1 MSYVREDVLFA
12 KRSRWASL
20 ICYGNTSTMARV
32 NQKKLRGWVMLSC
45 VFTASGCAA
54 ASATPA
60 ANVTAADPWSLK
72 GVERIANDAKRLV
85 PLVKS
90 DSVKRFLQHASFLP
104 QIAKRKLFIRPDKS
118 KYYTETQAL
127 AETPEVRA
135 TLVPYEVDEDKYYN
149 TNYGSPLSYSRP
161 LDVLFAHGFELP
173 AGSKVLDFGYGYIG
187 HLRIFATMGLHATGV
202 DVWPLLPAL
211 YSFPGDQG
219 QFTGPRGETGTVRLI
234 DGHFPSD
241 PIVVSAIGNGY
252 QLVISKNVLKKG
264 YIHPDRPVD
273 NPKMRIDLGVSD
285 DVVLKSFYEALSP
298 GGFFL
303 IYNICPAPTP
313 PDKPF
318 VPWSDGRSPFTK
330 SQIEAAGFDVL
341 EFDKDDIEAVRI
353 MGQTLGWDRP
363 EDGEPG
369 MDLIN
374 DLSVL
379 YTLMRKPLH
388 Q

>member
-1 MSYVREDVLFA
+1 M
-12 KRSRWASL
+12 
-20 ICYGNTSTMARV
+20 
-32 NQKKLRGWVMLSC
+32 
-45 VFTASGCAA
+45 
-54 ASATPA
+54 
-60 ANVTAADPWSLK
+60 
-72 GVERIANDAKRLV
+72 
-85 PLVKS
+85 
-90 DSVKRFLQHASFLP
+90 
-104 QIAKRKLFIRPDKS
+104 
-118 KYYTETQAL
+118 
-127 AETPEVRA
+127 A
-135 TLVPYEVDEDKYYN
+135 TLGICEFLRRWVY
-149 TNYGSPLSYSRP
+149 TRQAST
-161 LDVLFAHGFELP
+161 
-173 AGSKVLDFGYGYIG
+173 FG
-187 HLRIFATMGLHATGV
+187 R
-202 DVWPLLPAL
+202 LLPAL

-219 QFTGPRGETGTVRLI
+219 QFTGPRGETGSVRLI

-241 PIVVSAIGNGY
+241 PIAVSAIGKGY

-285 DVVLKSFYEALSP
+285 DVVLKSFYETLSP

-313 PDKPF
+313 PRQTIRSL
-318 VPWSDGRSPFTK
+318 VRWSFAIYK
-330 SQIEAAGFDVL
+330 IQIEAAGFEVL